1 MRAYSHSLNGGPVSH
16 MARLIVV
23 VLFCILAPIAFGQG
37 NLGGVTGVVLDS
49 SGAGVPEAR
58 LTLTSIQTNS
68 SHTALTDAAGAYT
81 FRGIPPGTYRLETEK
96 EGFKKYVQENVA
108 VLTATVTTLDLNM
121 SLGAVSESVTVSS
134 ASVALQTTTPEVS
147 TVLERRAILD
157 LPIQVGGSGAT
168 TAASGRRQPENFI
181 FLTPGV
187 SGIPWSKNINGSPD
201 FSQEVLY
208 DGISGQLAVTP
219 GFLAQTSPPY
229 EAVEEFKVQNSLFP
243 AEYGRGFGV
252 INFTLRSG
260 TNQYHGGLFEF
271 FRNDKLDSR
280 PFFAAARP
288 RVRFNEFGGSFGG
301 PVWIP
306 KLYRGTD
313 KTFFNFNYT
322 GLRNQPAAN
331 GTLISLP
338 TDAFKR
344 GDFSEYRDGA
354 GAVIPIFDPAN
365 TGPDGSRMPFPGNV
379 IPPNRIS
386 SVAKNVMPL
395 IPAADYSG
403 YFNNYLNRT
412 ANPVKDRTWSL
423 KGDHIF
429 SDKQRISASMWST
442 YTDTPSYSPLGPSTP
457 IGFWG
462 FNPVNGFALRGAYD
476 YNISPTILHHFA
488 IGYTAS
494 NPIRQRDERKGNE
507 IYQIP
512 GIPLDSTGF
521 PLLNVTNTYGSL
533 ALGNSDQQPNDPS
546 QNRNTSFIDNLT
558 WIKGR
563 HQLKF
568 GVDFRFFQYDN
579 FAGTVN
585 GGLSGAFQ
593 FSPLST
599 ANLSS
604 PNSASQGNGWASLL
618 LGQVFSAQRLIPA
631 PLRRMRGEYYAWYV
645 EDVFKVNRKFTVT
658 LGLRHEI
665 PTVIREADSRQSV
678 LNLSTPNP
686 GAGGRLGALQFL
698 QPGDQLTPNYYRAF
712 SPRLGIAYSVNE
724 KTVIRAGFGMF
735 YSPTNATSVG
745 RQSGL
750 FSTGFSFTQNFPQLT
765 SGRVPALNLDNG
777 VPTFTGTLPNTDPTL
792 ANGNVVEFMNPGA
805 GKPGYM
811 SSWTLNVQR
820 ELPGQFLLD
829 LGYVGQRGV
838 ALPSGLEN
846 LNQVDLKYLSL
857 GNTLNADI
865 NSDAARAAG
874 ITPPYPGF
882 TGSVSQ
888 ALRPYPQFTDIRNLY
903 QPIGWSTY
911 HAMQMRLQR
920 RYSMGLT
927 FLAAY
932 TISKAIVS
940 GGGYTG
946 LGDDAAGSRPL
957 DTNNRLI
964 EKRLAGFDTPQN
976 LVLSWGYEMP
986 FGKGKKFLGHAGTA
1000 ANLLVGGWQINAIQR
1015 YVSGTPVG
1023 VSGGGVIPLSN
1034 GGNRPSRVL
1043 GVPARTNVS
1052 GSDFDP
1058 ARDRYLDP
1066 NAFVQPAAF
1075 TLGNAPPVLADV
1087 RTFSFLNEDFSVLK
1101 DFPFYEA
1108 HRIQFRAEFFN
1119 IFNRVVFAGPSGN
1132 LNAPATFGRISG
1144 QANAPRN
1151 IQLGLKYIF

>member
-1 MRAYSHSLNGGPVSH
+1 MTRFVAAALP
-16 MARLIVV
+16 
-23 VLFCILAPIAFGQG
+23 CIFAVGAFAQG
-37 NLGGVTGVVLDS
+37 NLGGVTGSVLDTT
-49 SGAGVPEAR
+49 GAGVPEAK
-58 LTLTSIQTNS
+58 LTLTNTQTNL
-68 SHTALTDAAGAYT
+68 SHTSVADQSGVYT
-81 FRGIPPGTYRLETEK
+81 FRGISPGPHRLEAEK
-96 EGFKKYVQENVA
+96 EGFKKYVQENVS
-108 VLTATVTTLDLNM
+108 VLTATVTTLDIQLAV
-121 SLGAVSESVTVSS
+121 GAVSESVTVSGGV
-134 ASVALQTTTPEVS
+134 VALQTTTPEVS

-229 EAVEEFKVQNSLFP
+229 ESVEEFKVQNSLFP

-260 TNQYHGGLFEF
+260 TNQFHGGLFEF
-271 FRNDKLDSR
+271 FRNDKLDAR

-288 RVRFNEFGGSFGG
+288 RVRFNEYGGSFGG
-301 PVWIP
+301 PVLIP
-306 KLYRGTD
+306 GVYNGRD

-322 GLRNQPAAN
+322 GLRNQPAQN
-331 GTLISLP
+331 GTFVSLP
-338 TDAFKR
+338 TDAFKQ
-344 GDFSEYRDGA
+344 GDFSAYRDASGA
-354 GAVIPIFDPAN
+354 LIPIFDPAT
-365 TGPDGSRMPFPGNV
+365 TGPDGSRTQFPGNI
-379 IPPNRIS
+379 IPANRFS
-386 SVAKNVMPL
+386 SVAKNVLPL
-395 IPAADYSG
+395 IPKPDFPD

-412 ANPVKDRTWSL
+412 ANPVKDRTWSI

-429 SDKQRISASMWST
+429 NSKQRVSGAIWST

-462 FNPVNGFALRGAYD
+462 FNPVNGFALRAAHD
-476 YNISPTILHHFA
+476 YTISPTMLHHFA
-488 IGYTAS
+488 FGYTAS

-507 IYQIP
+507 IYKVP

-521 PLLNVTNTYGSL
+521 PVFNVNNTYGSL
-533 ALGNSDQQPNDPS
+533 ALGNSNQQPNDPS
-546 QNRNTSFIDNLT
+546 QNRNISFIDNLT

-568 GVDFRFFQYDN
+568 GVDIRFFQYDN

-585 GGLSGAFQ
+585 GGLSGAFE

-599 ANLSS
+599 ADLSS
-604 PNSASQGNGWASLL
+604 PNSARQGNGWASLL

-631 PLRRMRGEYYAWYV
+631 PLRRMRGEYYAWHV
-645 EDVFKVNRKFTVT
+645 EDVFKLNRKWTLT

-665 PTVIREADSRQSV
+665 PTVIREADSLQSN
-678 LNLSTPNP
+678 LNLSLPNP

-698 QPGDQLTPNYYRAF
+698 KSGELLTPTYKRAF
-712 SPRLGIAYSVNE
+712 SPRLGIAYAVNE
-724 KTVIRAGFGMF
+724 KTVLRAGFGIF

-750 FSTGFSFTQNFPQLT
+750 FSTGFSYTQNFPQLT
-765 SGRVPALNLDNG
+765 SGRVPAMILDEG
-777 VPTFTGTLPNTDPTL
+777 VPAFTGTLPNTDPTL
-792 ANGNVVEFMNPGA
+792 ANGSVVEFMNPGA

-811 SSWTLNVQR
+811 SSWTFNIQR
-820 ELPGQFLLD
+820 ELPAQFLLD
-829 LGYVGQRGV
+829 IGYIGQRGT

-846 LNQVDLKYLSL
+846 LNQVDFKYLSL

-865 NSDAARAAG
+865 NSPAARAAG
-874 ITPPYPGF
+874 ILPPYAGF

-888 ALRPYPQFTDIRNLY
+888 ALRPYPQFSDIRNLY

-911 HAMQMRLQR
+911 NAMQMRLQR

-932 TISKAIVS
+932 TLSKSIVS

-957 DTNNRLI
+957 DTNNRKI

-976 LVLSWGYEMP
+976 LVLSWGYELP
-986 FGKGKKFLGHAGTA
+986 FGKGKRYMSGGGRATD
-1000 ANLLVGGWQINAIQR
+1000 LLAGGWQINAIQR

-1023 VSGGGVIPLSN
+1023 ISGGGVIPLSN
-1034 GGNRPSRVL
+1034 GGNRPDRVL
-1043 GVPARTNVS
+1043 GVSARTNVS
-1052 GSDFDP
+1052 RSDFDP

-1066 NAFVQPAAF
+1066 AAFAQPAAF
-1075 TLGNAPPVLADV
+1075 TLGNAPPVLGDV
-1087 RTFSFLNEDFSVLK
+1087 RTFSLFNEDFSVLK
-1101 DFPFYEA
+1101 DFRIVEA
-1108 HRIQFRAEFFN
+1108 HRLQFRAEFFN
-1119 IFNRVVFAGPSGN
+1119 IFNRVVFGGPSGN
-1132 LNAPATFGRISG
+1132 LNAPATFGRIGG
-1144 QANAPRN
+1144 QANSPRN
-1151 IQLGLKYIF
+1151 IQLGLKYVF

>member
-1 MRAYSHSLNGGPVSH
+1 
-16 MARLIVV
+16 MAFKHFALTL
-23 VLFCILAPIAFGQG
+23 VLATIAFAQG
-37 NLGGVTGVVLDS
+37 NLGGLTGTVVDTS
-49 SGAGVPEAR
+49 RASVPEAR
-58 LTLTSIQTNS
+58 LALTSVQTNS
-68 SHTALTDAAGAYT
+68 VYSATSDATGVYT
-81 FRGIPPGTYRLETEK
+81 IRGVPPGTYRLDVEK
-96 EGFKKYVQENVA
+96 DGFKKHVQENVPI
-108 VLTATVTTLDLNM
+108 LTATISTVDVEL

-260 TNQYHGGLFEF
+260 SNQFHGGLFEF
-271 FRNDKLDSR
+271 LRNDKLDAR
-280 PFFAAARP
+280 PFFNATRP
-288 RVRFNEFGGSFGG
+288 RVRFNEYGGSFGG

-306 KLYRGTD
+306 KVYNGRD

-322 GLRNQPAAN
+322 GLRNQPATN
-331 GTLISLP
+331 GTLISVP
-338 TDAFKR
+338 TAAFKQ
-344 GDFSEYRDGA
+344 GDFSGFRDSA
-354 GAVIPIFDPAN
+354 GNLIPIFDPAT
-365 TGPDGSRMPFPGNV
+365 TGPNGARTAFPGNI
-379 IPPNRIS
+379 IPASRFS
-386 SVAKNVMPL
+386 SVARNVLPL
-395 IPAADYSG
+395 IPEPDFPN

-412 ANPVKDRTWSL
+412 ANPVEDETWSI

-429 SDKQRISASMWST
+429 NTAHRISGAFWKTNTS
-442 YTDTPSYSPLGPSTP
+442 TPSYSPLGSVTP
-457 IGFWG
+457 IGLWG
-462 FNPVNGFALRGAYD
+462 FNPVNGVGIRGSYD
-476 YNISPTILHHFA
+476 FVIRPTLLHHFA

-494 NPIRQRDERKGNE
+494 NPIRQQDERRGNE
-507 IYQIP
+507 IYKLP
-512 GIPLDSTGF
+512 GIPADSPGF
-521 PLLNVTNTYGSL
+521 PTFNVNNTYGSL
-533 ALGNSDQQPNDPS
+533 ALGNSNQQPNDPS
-546 QNRNTSFIDNLT
+546 QNRNLSFVDSLT
-558 WIKGR
+558 WMTGR

-568 GVDFRFFQYDN
+568 GADIRFFQYDN

-585 GGLSGAFQ
+585 GGLSGTFE

-599 ANLSS
+599 ADISS
-604 PNSASQGNGWASLL
+604 PNSANQGNAWASFL
-618 LGQVFSAQRLIPA
+618 LGQVFSGQRLIPA

-645 EDVFKVNRKFTVT
+645 EDVFKVNRKFTLT

-665 PTVIREADSRQSV
+665 PTVIREADSRQSS
-678 LNLSTPNP
+678 LNLSLPNP
-686 GAGGRLGALQFL
+686 GAGGRLGALEFL
-698 QPGDQLTPNYYRAF
+698 QAGDLLTPTFYKAF
-712 SPRLGIAYSVNE
+712 SPRLGIAYSLND
-724 KTVIRAGFGMF
+724 KTVLRAGFGIF

-750 FSTGFSFTQNFPQLT
+750 FSAGYSFAQTFPQVT
-765 SGRVPALNLDNG
+765 SGRVPALILDDG
-777 VPTFTGTLPNTDPTL
+777 VPAFNGTLPITDPSL
-792 ANGNVVEFMNPGA
+792 ANGGTVEYMNAGA

-811 SSWTLNVQR
+811 TSWTFNVQR
-820 ELPGQFLLD
+820 ELPAQFLLD
-829 LGYVGQRGV
+829 LGYIGQRGT

-846 LNQVDLKYLSL
+846 LNQVDLSYLSL

-865 NSDAARAAG
+865 NSAAAQAAG
-874 ITPPYPGF
+874 VVPPYPGF

-888 ALRPYPQFTDIRNLY
+888 ALRPYPQYSDIRNLY

-911 HAMQMRLQR
+911 NALQMRLQR
-920 RYSMGLT
+920 RFSAGLS

-932 TISKAIVS
+932 TFSKTIVS

-946 LGDDAAGSRPL
+946 LGDDAANSRPL
-957 DTNNRLI
+957 DTNNRAI
-964 EKRLAGFDTPQN
+964 EKRLAGFHTPHN
-976 LVLSWGYEMP
+976 LVLSWGYELP
-986 FGKGKKFLGHAGTA
+986 FGKGKPFLSDAGGIV
-1000 ANLLVGGWQINAIQR
+1000 NLLAGGWQLNAIHR

-1034 GGNRPSRVL
+1034 GGNRPNRVL
-1043 GVPARTNVS
+1043 GIPARTDVS
-1052 GSDFDP
+1052 AGDFDP
-1058 ARDRYLDP
+1058 ARDVYLNV
-1066 NAFVQPAAF
+1066 NAFSQPAPF
-1075 TLGNAPPVLADV
+1075 TLGNAPPVLGDV
-1087 RTFSFLNEDFSVLK
+1087 RTFALLNEDFSILK
-1101 DFPFYEA
+1101 DFTLYEA

-1119 IFNRVVFAGPSGN
+1119 VLNRVVFGAPAAN
-1132 LNAPATFGRISG
+1132 VNAPATFGRISG

-1151 IQLGLKYIF
+1151 IQLALKYNF